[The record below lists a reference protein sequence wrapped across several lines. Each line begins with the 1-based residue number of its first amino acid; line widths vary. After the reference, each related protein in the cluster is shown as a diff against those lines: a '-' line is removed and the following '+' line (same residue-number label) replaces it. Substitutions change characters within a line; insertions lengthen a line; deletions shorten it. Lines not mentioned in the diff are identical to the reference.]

1 MLRPL
6 VVSLIG
12 EGGMGEVY
20 KTRDTRLNRIV
31 ALKRLKVAFDQRFE
45 REAEA
50 VAALNHP
57 PDRIWEVRELLEA

>member
-1 MLRPL
+1 
-6 VVSLIG
+6 
-12 EGGMGEVY
+12 MGEVY